1 MNVQL
6 TREEIEAL
14 IDAIRAPEG
23 WANDEPQEIAPLN
36 DGGDL
41 GLSRAAR
48 ERCKGR
54 SLVSSRRALSRG
66 WRRHLRCLPASKAE

>member
-14 IDAIRAPEG
+14 IDAIREPEG
-23 WANDEPQEIAPLN
+23 WANDEPQEIALLEE
-36 DGGDL
+36 DGDL
-41 GLSRAAR
+41 WLSRAAR
-48 ERCKGR
+48 ERCEGR

-66 WRRHLRCLPASKAE
+66 WRRHIRRLPASKAE